1 MQNIA
6 RLLERKFKHYVRYNH
21 AVEVLCKEW
30 SSMVG
35 DSISK
40 NICPVNIYKN
50 ELVLKCCNPMWASEI
65 DYFKSE
71 ILEKINVLLRK
82 KRIRIMVKD
91 LKIVLVNAEEF
102 KAGSSEAGRN
112 APTGIQERIKWN
124 DEQKRASGHI
134 LCEQCHKILC
144 KESKCRLCQLTG

>member
-6 RLLERKFKHYVRYNH
+6 HLLERKFKHYVRYNH
-21 AVEVLCKEW
+21 AVEALCKEW

-40 NICPVNIYKN
+40 NIFPVNIYKN
-50 ELVLKCCNPMWASEI
+50 ELVLKCCNPMWVSEI

-71 ILEKINVLLRK
+71 ILDKINVLLRK
-82 KRIRIMVKD
+82 KRIKIMIKD
-91 LKIVLVNAEEF
+91 LKIVLVNADEF
-102 KAGSSEAGRN
+102 KDGASEDGRN

-124 DEQKRASGHI
+124 DEQKRASGHT
-134 LCEQCHKILC
+134 LCEECHKILC